1 MRNKVIDAQGAAAL
15 VPDGATLGTVGGG
28 GGLVEADTLL
38 AAVEERFLST
48 GAPRGLR
55 VIHSLGIG
63 DRDRRGLNRL
73 AYEGLVRKVIG
84 GHWIWSPR
92 MQALARE
99 EKIEAYILPAGVTAQ
114 LMREIGAGRP
124 GLITH
129 VGLGTFVDPRQD
141 GGRMNG
147 AARDELV
154 ELIEIDGRTLLRY
167 KPFPVDAAL
176 LRGSYADADGNISM
190 EEEPAN
196 LEAFAMALA
205 AHNSG
210 GTVVFQV
217 RGLVEAGGIPA
228 RQVRIPGAL
237 VDAVVVEPEQP
248 QCHAFF
254 YDPSISGQQKS
265 RGHTDAADGKSTDGA
280 ELSGPRAVIAQ
291 RAAQELFDNAVINF
305 GFGIPDGVAKL
316 VAARGETERYYQ
328 TIEHGTYGGELL
340 DGVLFGFARNA
351 SCMIDSPSQFDLYGG
366 GGLDI
371 AFLGFGEMDGRG
383 NVNVSRLGGTTVGPG
398 GFIDIAQNART
409 VVFCGA
415 FEAKGVEYEVGEQSI
430 AIRRYGRIRK
440 LVDEVDQITFGGQH
454 ALESGQKVL
463 YITERAVFELTA
475 EGMCLREV
483 APGIDL
489 EADVLERMGF
499 APIVPADVPLMPFP
513 PGVRALD

>member
-1 MRNKVIDAQGAAAL
+1 MRNKVVDAHEAAAL

-28 GGLVEADTLL
+28 GGLVEADRLL
-38 AAVEERFLST
+38 AAVEERFLAT
-48 GAPRGLR
+48 GAPKGLR

-141 GGRMNG
+141 GGRMNRS
-147 AARDELV
+147 AQDELV

-167 KPFPVDAAL
+167 KPFPVDVAL
-176 LRGSYADADGNISM
+176 LRGSYADVDGNISM

-210 GTVVFQV
+210 GAVVFQV
-217 RGLVEAGGIPA
+217 RGLVEAGCLPA

-254 YDPSISGQQKS
+254 YDPAISGQQKAKGRS
-265 RGHTDAADGKSTDGA
+265 DAGLGKPAA
-280 ELSGPRAVIAQ
+280 EDERPGPRAVVAH
-291 RAAQELFDNAVINF
+291 RAARELYENAVVNF

-371 AFLGFGEMDGRG
+371 AFLGFGEMDRKG

-409 VVFCGA
+409 VVFCGT
-415 FEAKGVEYEVGEQSI
+415 FEAKGVDYEIGERSI
-430 AIRRYGRIRK
+430 AIKRHGRIRK
-440 LVDEVDQITFGGQH
+440 LVHEVDQITFSGRQ
-454 ALESGQKVL
+454 AMVSGQKVL
-463 YITERAVFELTA
+463 CITERAVFELTPA
-475 EGMCLREV
+475 GMSLLEV
-483 APGIDL
+483 APGIDIRR
-489 EADVLERMGF
+489 DVLDRMEF
-499 APIVPADVPLMPFP
+499 FPIVPDKVPSMPFLEH
-513 PGVRALD
+513 G

>member
-1 MRNKVIDAQGAAAL
+1 MRDKAIDIQEAAAR
-15 VPDGATLGTVGGG
+15 VPDGAAVGILGGG
-28 GGLVEADTLL
+28 GGLVEPEALL
-38 AAVEERFLST
+38 AAIEERFLST
-48 GAPRGLR
+48 GKPEGLR
-55 VIHSLGIG
+55 VIHALGLG

-92 MQALARE
+92 MQALARQ
-99 EKIEAYILPAGVTAQ
+99 EKIEAYVLPSGVTSQ
-114 LMREIGAGRP
+114 LFREIGAGRP

-141 GGRMNG
+141 GGRMNRS
-147 AARDELV
+147 AQDTLV
-154 ELIEIDGRTLLRY
+154 ELIEIEGRTLLRY
-167 KPFPVDAAL
+167 KPFPLDVAV

-196 LEAFAMALA
+196 LEAFALALA

-210 GTVVFQV
+210 GTVIVQV
-217 RGLVEAGGIPA
+217 RELVDKGRLPA

-237 VDAVVVEPEQP
+237 VDGVVVVPDQQ

-254 YDPSISGQQKS
+254 YDPAISGQRQGEASSEKG
-265 RGHTDAADGKSTDGA
+265 RGDCIVES
-280 ELSGPRAVIAQ
+280 EVSGPRAVIAH
-291 RAAQELFDNAVINF
+291 RAARELYDNAVINF

-351 SCMIDSPSQFDLYGG
+351 SCMIDSPSQFDLYSG

-371 AFLGFGEMDGRG
+371 AFLGFGEMDEAG

-398 GFIDIAQNART
+398 GFMDIAQNARK
-409 VVFCGA
+409 VVFCGTL
-415 FEAKGVEYEVGEQSI
+415 EAKGVEYEVDGEGI
-430 AIRRYGRIRK
+430 AVKRYGQIRK
-440 LVDEVDQITFGGQH
+440 MVKEVDQITFSGLQ
-454 ALESGQKVL
+454 AVESGQKVL
-463 YITERAVFELTA
+463 CVTERAVFELTA
-475 EGMCLREV
+475 EGMYLREV

-489 EADVLERMGF
+489 KADVLDRMGF
-499 APIVPADVPLMPFP
+499 EPIVPDVVGQMPF
-513 PGVRALD
+513 LDGG

>member
-1 MRNKVIDAQGAAAL
+1 MRNKVIEAQEAASL

-28 GGLVEADTLL
+28 GGLVEADALL
-38 AAVEERFLST
+38 AAIEERFLST

-73 AYEGLVRKVIG
+73 AYEGLVKKVIG

-99 EKIEAYILPAGVTAQ
+99 EKIEAYVLPAGVTAQ

-147 AARDELV
+147 SAQDILV

-167 KPFPVDAAL
+167 KPFPVDVAV

-210 GTVVFQV
+210 GVVIVQV
-217 RGLVEAGGIPA
+217 RGLVEQGRIPA

-237 VDAVVVEPEQP
+237 VDAVVIVPDQA

-254 YDPSISGQQKS
+254 YDPSISGQLQEK
-265 RGHTDAADGKSTDGA
+265 AIADGGHRDWISDSET
-280 ELSGPRAVIAQ
+280 SGPRALVAH
-291 RAAQELFDNAVINF
+291 RAAQELYEDAVVNF

-316 VAARGETERYYQ
+316 VAARGETNRYYQ

-371 AFLGFGEMDGRG
+371 AFLGFGEMDRNG
-383 NVNVSRLGGTTVGPG
+383 NVNVSRLGGVTVGPG
-398 GFIDIAQNART
+398 GFIDIAQTARK
-409 VVFCGA
+409 VVFCGT
-415 FEAKGVEYEVGEQSI
+415 FEAKGTAIDIDDKSI
-430 AIRRYGRIRK
+430 SISRYGQVRK
-440 LVDEVDQITFGGQH
+440 LVEEVDQITFSGRQ
-454 ALESGQKVL
+454 AMASGQKVL
-463 YITERAVFELTA
+463 CITERAVFEMTPG
-475 EGMCLREV
+475 GMCLREL

-489 EADVLERMGF
+489 QADVLDRMGF
-499 APIVPADVPLMPFP
+499 APIVPAYILTMPFMA
-513 PGVRALD
+513 GA

>member
-1 MRNKVIDAQGAAAL
+1 MRNKVIGAQEAAAL

-28 GGLVEADTLL
+28 GGLVEADALL
-38 AAVEERFLST
+38 AAIEERFLST

-73 AYEGLVRKVIG
+73 AYEGLVKKVIG

-99 EKIEAYILPAGVTAQ
+99 EKIEAYVLPAGVTAQ

-147 AARDELV
+147 SAQDILV

-167 KPFPVDAAL
+167 KPFPVDVAV

-210 GTVVFQV
+210 GVVIVQV
-217 RGLVEAGGIPA
+217 RGLVEQGRIPA
-228 RQVRIPGAL
+228 RQVRVPGAL
-237 VDAVVVEPEQP
+237 VDAVVVVPEQP

-254 YDPSISGQQKS
+254 YDPSISGQLQEK
-265 RGHTDAADGKSTDGA
+265 GIADGGQQVRIPES
-280 ELSGPRAVIAQ
+280 EISGPRALIAH
-291 RAAQELFDNAVINF
+291 RATRELYENAVINF
-305 GFGIPDGVAKL
+305 GFGIPDGISKL
-316 VAARGETERYYQ
+316 VADRGETDRYYQ

-371 AFLGFGEMDGRG
+371 AFLGFGEMDRNG
-383 NVNVSRLGGTTVGPG
+383 NVNVSRLGGVTVGPG
-398 GFIDIAQNART
+398 GFIDIAQTARK
-409 VVFCGA
+409 VVFCGT
-415 FEAKGVEYEVGEQSI
+415 FEAKGTAFDIDDKSI
-430 AIRRYGRIRK
+430 SIRRYGQVRK
-440 LVDEVDQITFGGQH
+440 LVEEVDQITFSGCQ
-454 ALESGQKVL
+454 AMASGQKVL
-463 YITERAVFELTA
+463 CITERAVFEMTPG
-475 EGMCLREV
+475 GMCLREL

-489 EADVLERMGF
+489 QADVLDRMGF
-499 APIVPADVPLMPFP
+499 APIVPADVLTMPFMA
-513 PGVRALD
+513 GA

>member
-1 MRNKVIDAQGAAAL
+1 MRNKVIEAQEAASL

-28 GGLVEADTLL
+28 GGLVEADALL
-38 AAVEERFLST
+38 AAIEERFLST

-73 AYEGLVRKVIG
+73 AYEGLVKKVIG

-99 EKIEAYILPAGVTAQ
+99 EKIEAYVLPAGVTAQ

-147 AARDELV
+147 SAQDNLV

-167 KPFPVDAAL
+167 KPFPVDVAV

-210 GTVVFQV
+210 GVVIVQV
-217 RGLVEAGGIPA
+217 RGLVEQGRIPA
-228 RQVRIPGAL
+228 RQVRIPGAM
-237 VDAVVVEPEQP
+237 VDAVVIVPGQV

-254 YDPSISGQQKS
+254 YDPSISGQQQEKAIAGG
-265 RGHTDAADGKSTDGA
+265 GHRDWISDSET
-280 ELSGPRAVIAQ
+280 SGPRALVAH
-291 RAAQELFDNAVINF
+291 RAAQELYEDAVVNF

-316 VAARGETERYYQ
+316 VASRGETNRYYQ
-328 TIEHGTYGGELL
+328 TIEHGTFGGELL

-371 AFLGFGEMDGRG
+371 AFLGFGEMDRNG
-383 NVNVSRLGGTTVGPG
+383 NVNVSRLGGVTVGPG
-398 GFIDIAQNART
+398 GFIDIAQTARK
-409 VVFCGA
+409 VVFCGT
-415 FEAKGVEYEVGEQSI
+415 FEAKGTAFDIDDKSI
-430 AIRRYGRIRK
+430 SISRYGQVRK
-440 LVDEVDQITFGGQH
+440 LVEEVDQITFSGRQ
-454 ALESGQKVL
+454 AMASGQKVL
-463 YITERAVFELTA
+463 CITERAVFELTPG
-475 EGMCLREV
+475 GMCLREL

-489 EADVLERMGF
+489 QADVLDRMGF
-499 APIVPADVPLMPFP
+499 APIVPADILTMPFMA
-513 PGVRALD
+513 GA

>member
-1 MRNKVIDAQGAAAL
+1 MRNKVIDAQEAAAL
-15 VPDGATLGTVGGG
+15 IPDGATLGTVGGG

-48 GAPRGLR
+48 GAPTGLR

-73 AYEGLVRKVIG
+73 AYEGLVRKVVG

-141 GGRMNG
+141 GGRMNSS
-147 AARDELV
+147 ARDELV
-154 ELIEIDGRTLLRY
+154 ELIEIEGRTLLRY
-167 KPFPVDAAL
+167 KPFPVDVAL
-176 LRGSYADADGNISM
+176 LRGSYADVDGNISM

-210 GTVVFQV
+210 GAVVFQV
-217 RGLVEAGGIPA
+217 RGLVESGGIPA

-254 YDPSISGQQKS
+254 YDPSISGQE
-265 RGHTDAADGKSTDGA
+265 TGKGDLEGTQRKPTVD
-280 ELSGPRAVIAQ
+280 EPPGPRAVIAH
-291 RAAQELFDNAVINF
+291 RAAQELFENAVVNF

-316 VAARGETERYYQ
+316 VAARGETERFYQ

-351 SCMIDSPSQFDLYGG
+351 SCMIDSPSQFDFYGG

-371 AFLGFGEMDGRG
+371 AFLGFGEMDSRG

-398 GFIDIAQNART
+398 GFIDIAQNAGT
-409 VVFCGA
+409 VVFCGT
-415 FEAKGVEYEVGEQSI
+415 FEAKGVGYEVGKKSI
-430 AIRRYGRIRK
+430 AIRRHGQIRK
-440 LVDEVDQITFGGQH
+440 MVDEVDQITFSGQH
-454 ALESGQKVL
+454 AVEGGQKVL
-463 YITERAVFELTA
+463 CVTERAVFELTPA
-475 EGMCLREV
+475 GMCLREV

-489 EADVLERMGF
+489 GKDVLDRMDF
-499 APIVPADVPLMPFP
+499 EPIVPAEVPLMPFLAD
-513 PGVRALD
+513 G

>member
-1 MRNKVIDAQGAAAL
+1 MRNKVIDAQEAAAL

-38 AAVEERFLST
+38 AAVEQRFLST
-48 GAPRGLR
+48 GAPRELR

-141 GGRMNG
+141 AGRMNRS
-147 AARDELV
+147 ARDELV

-167 KPFPVDAAL
+167 KPFPVNVAL
-176 LRGSYADADGNISM
+176 LRGSYADVDGNISM

-210 GTVVFQV
+210 GIVVFQV
-217 RGLVEAGGIPA
+217 RGLVEAGEIPA

-248 QCHAFF
+248 QCHAFY
-254 YDPSISGQQKS
+254 YDPSISGQQ
-265 RGHTDAADGKSTDGA
+265 RVNGHRDAGQRIQAEAD
-280 ELSGPRAVIAQ
+280 ERPGPRAVIAH
-291 RAAQELFDNAVINF
+291 RAALELSDNAVINF
-305 GFGIPDGVAKL
+305 GFGIPDAVAKL

-351 SCMIDSPSQFDLYGG
+351 SCMIDSPSQFDLYSG

-371 AFLGFGEMDGRG
+371 AFLGFGEMDKAG

-398 GFIDIAQNART
+398 GFMDIAQNARK
-409 VVFCGA
+409 VVFCGTL
-415 FEAKGVEYEVGEQSI
+415 EAKGVEYEVDGTSI
-430 AIRRYGRIRK
+430 AIKRYGQIGK
-440 LVDEVDQITFGGQH
+440 MVDQVDQITFSGPH
-454 ALESGQKVL
+454 AVESGQKVL
-463 YITERAVFELTA
+463 CITERAVFELTEA
-475 EGMCLREV
+475 GMYLREV
-483 APGIDL
+483 APGINIQ
-489 EADVLERMGF
+489 ADVLDRMGF
-499 APIVPADVPLMPFP
+499 EPILPPEVRQMPFP
-513 PGVRALD
+513 EG

>member
-1 MRNKVIDAQGAAAL
+1 MRNKVTSASEAAAL
-15 VPDGATLGTVGGG
+15 VPDGATLGTIGGG
-28 GGLVEADTLL
+28 GGLVEADALL
-38 AAVEERFLST
+38 AAVEARFLTT
-48 GAPRGLR
+48 GSPTGLR

-92 MQALARE
+92 MQALAKE
-99 EKIEAYILPAGVTAQ
+99 EKIEAYVLPAGVTAQ
-114 LMREIGAGRP
+114 LMREIGAGRA

-141 GGRMNG
+141 GGRMNRS
-147 AARDELV
+147 AQDTLV

-167 KPFPVDAAL
+167 KPFPVHVAV
-176 LRGSYADADGNISM
+176 LRGSYADPDGNVSQ

-210 GTVVFQV
+210 GVVIVQV
-217 RGLVEAGGIPA
+217 RGLVEHGQLPA
-228 RQVRIPGAL
+228 RSVRIPGAL
-237 VDAVVVEPEQP
+237 VDAVVVVPDQP

-254 YDPSISGQQKS
+254 YDPSISGERRAFTAQ
-265 RGHTDAADGKSTDGA
+265 TDTSQPAPTGEGNPV
-280 ELSGPRAVIAQ
+280 PRALIAH
-291 RAAQELFDNAVINF
+291 RAAQELFENAVINF

-316 VAARGETERYYQ
+316 VDARGETDRYYQ
-328 TIEHGTYGGELL
+328 TIEHGTYGGALL

-351 SCMIDSPSQFDLYGG
+351 SCMIDSPSQFDFYGG

-371 AFLGFGEMDGRG
+371 AFLGFGEMDASG

-398 GFIDIAQNART
+398 GFIDIAQNARK
-409 VVFCGA
+409 VVFCGT
-415 FEAKGVEYEVGEQSI
+415 FEAKGVVYASDDQNITIE
-430 AIRRYGRIRK
+430 RYGQVRK
-440 LVDEVDQITFGGQH
+440 LVQAVDQITF
-454 ALESGQKVL
+454 SGQQALASGQQVL
-463 YITERAVFELTA
+463 CVTERAVFELTEA
-475 EGMCLREV
+475 GMCLREL

-489 EADVLERMGF
+489 RADVLERMDF
-499 APIVPADVPLMPFP
+499 APIVPSEIPLMPLST
-513 PGVRALD
+513 GV